1 MKLWVIKGNSVTAW
15 LTRFKTFKTDC
26 W

>member
-1 MKLWVIKGNSVTAW
+1 MGNKRNSVTAW